1 MVNSHGEQDGF
12 MWWRRSLVFLLS
24 IVAVT
29 MAIVMVVSVEDR
41 GCSQRQSRSERQ
53 CITEVVRDHA
63 FPADCMPA
71 VRPVSAAVRRPPV
84 PLPKESRAELRK
96 SAPAGSGREQEA
108 RRLAVEKNQVMDA
121 LLNRPDIPSD
131 YGRTMVALY
140 RDRAQDV
147 YTRDFAVQHIGLY
160 AEALNRR
167 GTYDSASRES
177 AELRRAL
184 WATAGETSTIVAA
197 AAFRALADLAAFD
210 PRIDGVKL
218 ENRLAVCIGDANAS
232 EAARVMA
239 LQICG
244 ERRTISL
251 RQTVR
256 SILDDADSPAILRK
270 AAEYAMRRLDG
281 KEVAK

>member
-1 MVNSHGEQDGF
+1 MSRLLFICLLLIAAVVFST
-12 MWWRRSLVFLLS
+12 MLVARKREENRKPIYAERFIATELS
-24 IVAVT
+24 RECMLPVAQKSTV
-29 MAIVMVVSVEDR
+29 
-41 GCSQRQSRSERQ
+41 GN
-53 CITEVVRDHA
+53 
-63 FPADCMPA
+63 
-71 VRPVSAAVRRPPV
+71 VSAAVRRPPV

-167 GTYDSASRES
+167 GIYDPTSHES

-184 WATAGETSTIVAA
+184 WAAAGETSTIVAA